1 MNNIEDIKP
10 MTVEEMIDLFREML
24 KVVHENSND
33 TKLGRKIRKTVIDF
47 GIKKYNIKK
56 EK

>member
-1 MNNIEDIKP
+1 MKKQDVKP

-24 KVVHENSND
+24 KTVHETSND

-47 GIKKYNIKK
+47 GIKKYTFNR
-56 EK
+56 

>member
-24 KVVHENSND
+24 KAVHE
-33 TKLGRKIRKTVIDF
+33 TRK
-47 GIKKYNIKK
+47 
-56 EK
+56 